1 MDHEEAI
8 GTTRAALAVG
18 AMHDGDAL
26 LPSPHVGGQLLHHA
40 VQLVV
45 VLVGHGGATPAAVE
59 PHAIVQNIAE
69 GVAKPRKVD
78 AGTAGTNA
86 GACVV

>member
-1 MDHEEAI
+1 MDHEAVGRAI
-8 GTTRAALAVG
+8 RAALAVG
-18 AMHDGDAL
+18 AMHDGDGL

-40 VQLVV
+40 IQLVV
-45 VLVGHGGATPAAVE
+45 VLVGHGGATTAAVE
-59 PHAIVQNIAE
+59 PHAMVQNIAE

-78 AGTAGTNA
+78 TGTSGTNA